1 MAGKDAMLWT
11 VIWGVLAAGAALRFA
26 AHVQGLRFERR
37 VKEEARA
44 LLAAAR
50 TPDVPAPLDPL
61 PAPVRR
67 YLEVSGAARHPPVRA
82 VRLRHVGTFAPKA
95 GAPSLPIRGEQ
106 YFAADPPA
114 FVWWGR
120 IRMAPGLWI
129 DGRDRA
135 VAGEGSML
143 VKAASTFTIADARGP
158 ALDQGALLR
167 LLGELTWMPT
177 ALADPRYVR
186 WSALDGASAR
196 ATLCVGGREVSA
208 TFHFGPDG
216 LPVRFAAERYR
227 DVGGRSV
234 LTPFSG
240 ETGDYREVEG
250 ILMPFRVTA
259 IWHVDGRP
267 MPYAR
272 WEIERIELDP
282 PGPF

>member
-1 MAGKDAMLWT
+1 
-11 VIWGVLAAGAALRFA
+11 VLAAAAALRLA

-37 VKEEARA
+37 VKGEARA
-44 LLAAAR
+44 LLASGR
-50 TPDVPAPLDPL
+50 EPPAPATLELL

-67 YLEVSGAARHPPVRA
+67 YLDVSGAARHPPVRA
-82 VRLRHVGTFAPKA
+82 VRLRHGGTFAPKP
-95 GAPSLPIRGEQ
+95 GAPPLPIRGEQ
-106 YFAADPPA
+106 YFTADAPA

-135 VAGEGSML
+135 VAGEGNML

-177 ALADPRYVR
+177 ALADPRYVA
-186 WSALDGASAR
+186 WTALDDASAR
-196 ATLCVGGREVSA
+196 AALRVGGREVSA

-216 LPVRFAAERYR
+216 LPVRFTAERYR

-240 ETGDYREVEG
+240 ELGDYREVEG
-250 ILMPFRVTA
+250 ILVPFRVTA
-259 IWHVDGRP
+259 IWHVDGKP
-267 MPYAR
+267 LPYAR
-272 WEIERIELDP
+272 WEIERVALDP
-282 PGPF
+282 AEPF